1 MTRIAYPYAGRN
13 LFDEPEYYQFAK
25 CGTADFYGNWRDY
38 RDARIRE
45 LKAVAT
51 EYDLATFSSDPT
63 TACDREQGRP
73 LRSILLRVLDLAE
86 DGSMDTAAATLEPY
100 VVKYEVHRRLFDR
113 FLPNDLRHPES
124 RLAGWGDY
132 VLFAH
137 VLARIASASDSLK
150 HLSTLLKICDALTSV
165 PVSTFNEAEAALLA
179 RTLEIEGKMA
189 RQLDEQY
196 ALP

>member
-1 MTRIAYPYAGRN
+1 MTRAAYPYADRN
-13 LFDEPEYYQFAK
+13 LFDEPEYYHFAS
-25 CGTADFYGNWRDY
+25 CSTADFYSNWRDY
-38 RDARIRE
+38 RNARTRE

-51 EYDLATFSSDPT
+51 EYDLAAFSSDPA
-63 TACDREQGRP
+63 ACDSEQGRP
-73 LRSILLRVLDLAE
+73 LPSILLRVLDLAE

-113 FLPNDLRHPES
+113 FLPNNLRHPES

-165 PVSTFNEAEAALLA
+165 PVSVFNEAEAALLVH
-179 RTLEIEGKMA
+179 TLEIEGEMVG
-189 RQLDEQY
+189 QLNEQH

>member
-1 MTRIAYPYAGRN
+1 MTRTAYPYASRN
-13 LFDEPEYYQFAK
+13 LFDEPEYYHFAK
-25 CGTADFYGNWRDY
+25 CATADFYRCWRDY
-38 RDARIRE
+38 RDARTRE

-51 EYDLATFSSDPT
+51 EYDLTAFSSGPA
-63 TACDREQGRP
+63 ACDGEQVRP

-86 DGSMDTAAATLEPY
+86 QGSMDKAAEALEPY
-100 VVKYEVHRRLFDR
+100 VVKYEVYRRLFDR
-113 FLPNDLRHPES
+113 FLPNNLRHPES

-137 VLARIASASDSLK
+137 ALARIAIASDSLK

-165 PVSTFNEAEAALLA
+165 PVSTFNEVEAALLA
-179 RTLEIEGKMA
+179 RTLEIEGEAA
-189 RQLDEQY
+189 RRLDEQY

>member
-1 MTRIAYPYAGRN
+1 MTRTAYPYAGRN
-13 LFDEPEYYQFAK
+13 LFDEPEYYHFAK
-25 CGTADFYGNWRDY
+25 CAAADFYGNWRDY
-38 RDARIRE
+38 RDARTKE

-51 EYDLATFSSDPT
+51 EYDLAAFFSDPV
-63 TACDREQGRP
+63 ACDSEQGRP
-73 LRSILLRVLDLAE
+73 LKSILLRVLDLAE
-86 DGSMDTAAATLEPY
+86 QGSMDTAVAALEPY
-100 VVKYEVHRRLFDR
+100 VVKYEVYRRLFDR
-113 FLPNDLRHPES
+113 FLPNNLRHPDS

-137 VLARIASASDSLK
+137 VLARIAIASDSLK

-179 RTLEIEGKMA
+179 RTLEIEGEMA
-189 RQLDEQY
+189 RRLDKQH

>member
-1 MTRIAYPYAGRN
+1 MTRTAYPYAGRN
-13 LFDEPEYYQFAK
+13 LFDEPEYYHFAS
-25 CGTADFYGNWRDY
+25 CSTADFYGNWRNY
-38 RDARIRE
+38 RDARTRE
-45 LKAVAT
+45 LKAIAT
-51 EYDLATFSSDPT
+51 EYDLATFSSDS
-63 TACDREQGRP
+63 AVCDSEQGRP
-73 LRSILLRVLDLAE
+73 LRAILLRVLQLAA
-86 DGSMDTAAATLEPY
+86 DGSMDTAAAALEPY

-165 PVSTFNEAEAALLA
+165 PVSTFNHVEAALLL
-179 RTLEIEGKMA
+179 RTLETEGEMV